1 MLHLGQLTL
10 TLDLII
16 KLLFTFAYTHG
27 FTNILSRSRKPNQ
40 SQPKHPG
47 EQPIIFEHADGPA
60 SYEKRLPDT
69 PLCQNQRIIATVVGW
84 REDKDLY
91 RKCLESFAN
100 DQSCGPLIAGIDGD
114 TAEDEDMVKIFLSM
128 FPYGTVIRLEELLSR
143 TLEQYMLS
151 ASLTDVEDEQTCA
164 FIMEHIS
171 SFIRG
176 LLEEK
181 IPSRSIKDVQALC
194 IVQPHQSKKEILF
207 TTLCFAG
214 VVARELSIPYL
225 FSTDS
230 DSAIVPGA
238 LKKIITS
245 LEGNDNIGGV
255 SGHLRFRN
263 PRPTYLTRMTASWYW
278 FEQEIPKIQGAIFG
292 ATECQPGPC
301 AGFRVSVLKLVL
313 VPWYCQRTCGH
324 KTNINE
330 DRHLTTRVLWAGF
343 TVHYAPGAIVYT
355 DAPETFD
362 AWVRQQV
369 RWSRGTMIETL
380 WYPWM
385 FNRLYPWHIYSI
397 IKARVAPLVT
407 FWSLTHYALGSQ
419 NGMPAFRS
427 IFLVDIFCA
436 TALQVTYLV
445 HMSPDQPTH
454 LDILWLLPSLFWFTF
469 MSPGIVIWSLLTIW
483 DDSWGNVPRAIS
495 RGNVEQ
501 HKAINSLFSS
511 DVFQR
516 LSKMRAVGF
525 QILWMGIVLIAGFR
539 ALFSLVI

>member
-1 MLHLGQLTL
+1 
-10 TLDLII
+10 
-16 KLLFTFAYTHG
+16 
-27 FTNILSRSRKPNQ
+27 
-40 SQPKHPG
+40 
-47 EQPIIFEHADGPA
+47 
-60 SYEKRLPDT
+60 
-69 PLCQNQRIIATVVGW
+69 
-84 REDKDLY
+84 
-91 RKCLESFAN
+91 
-100 DQSCGPLIAGIDGD
+100 
-114 TAEDEDMVKIFLSM
+114 M

-245 LEGNDNIGGV
+245 LEGNDNVGGV

-324 KTNINE
+324 KT
-330 DRHLTTRVLWAGF
+330 V
-343 TVHYAPGAIVYT
+343 
-355 DAPETFD
+355 
-362 AWVRQQV
+362 
-369 RWSRGTMIETL
+369 
-380 WYPWM
+380 
-385 FNRLYPWHIYSI
+385 
-397 IKARVAPLVT
+397 
-407 FWSLTHYALGSQ
+407 
-419 NGMPAFRS
+419 
-427 IFLVDIFCA
+427 
-436 TALQVTYLV
+436 
-445 HMSPDQPTH
+445 
-454 LDILWLLPSLFWFTF
+454 
-469 MSPGIVIWSLLTIW
+469 
-483 DDSWGNVPRAIS
+483 
-495 RGNVEQ
+495 
-501 HKAINSLFSS
+501 
-511 DVFQR
+511 
-516 LSKMRAVGF
+516 
-525 QILWMGIVLIAGFR
+525 
-539 ALFSLVI
+539 